1 MSAIPRNWALDP
13 KIIDDE
19 LIMEHLNDR
28 FITNLGA
35 SYGDRMQV
43 CLYSNLKSVEDYT
56 KALRI
61 VHDQEPMQ
69 AYLSNHAIPIIAD
82 WPDQFFI
89 RKAIV
94 HQLTAFLPIMGSLH
108 EYLPWQIDF
117 DSSHHAHG
125 VAYWM

>member
-108 EYLPWQIDF
+108 VMCL
-117 DSSHHAHG
+117 
-125 VAYWM
+125 